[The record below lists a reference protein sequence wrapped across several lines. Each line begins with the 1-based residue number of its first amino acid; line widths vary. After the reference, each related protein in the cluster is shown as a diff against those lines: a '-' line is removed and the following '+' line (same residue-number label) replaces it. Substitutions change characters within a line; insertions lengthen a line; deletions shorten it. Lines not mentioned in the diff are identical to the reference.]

1 MRSLLSAS
9 LLGLITLCHTPAL
22 LPAGEYNEVLSV
34 GDVAPAWKKLPG
46 TDGRE
51 HHLSDLQDT
60 PVVVVVFTCVSCPTA
75 RDYEDRINALA
86 RQFSGADAKV
96 AVVAICVN
104 KVPEDQLPALKAHQQ
119 ARQLQFHYLSD
130 ETQQIARDYGAIF
143 TPQFF
148 VLNAERKI
156 VYMGAMDD
164 ATDPTQV
171 RQNYVFDA
179 ITAAL
184 NGQPPAVTE
193 TIARG
198 CRIRFVNPRRS
209 AKN

>member
-1 MRSLLSAS
+1 MRSLLTAS
-9 LLGLITLCHTPAL
+9 LLAITCLCCSPCFLH
-22 LPAGEYNEVLSV
+22 AGEYNEVLSV
-34 GDVAPAWKKLPG
+34 GDVAPAWKQLPG

-51 HHLSDLQDT
+51 HNLSDLQHA

-86 RQFSGADAKV
+86 RQFSGADSKV

-119 ARQLQFHYLSD
+119 EKQLQFHYLSD

-164 ATDPTQV
+164 ATNPTQV

-179 ITAAL
+179 VTAAL
-184 NGQPPAVTE
+184 NGKAPAVTE

-209 AKN
+209 TKN